1 MERNMK
7 SLKEMANYINVTIDK
22 EFALEL
28 IPIVEL
34 TMTHTDTI
42 KKIAKSELNFI
53 EKFYIKLCDKKQIET
68 KLYQKIMEKG
78 INLTRYK
85 ILKLLE
91 VLHDIMTEDSVSWNN
106 RWKIKS
112 YYKIKYDEIKTDILG
127 VESFVL
133 EPKPEYRQKQKENE
147 RRMEYNLKRKKICQK
162 WRNSHLNFYKKIL
175 KIVNN

>member
-1 MERNMK
+1 MK
-7 SLKEMANYINVTIDK
+7 GLKEMAKYIDVTIDK

-42 KKIAKSELNFI
+42 RKIAESELNFI
-53 EKFYIKLCDKKQIET
+53 EKFYIKLCNKKQIET
-68 KLYQKIMEKG
+68 KLYRKIMEKG

-91 VLHDIMTEDSVSWNN
+91 VLHDIITEDSVSWNS

-127 VESFVL
+127 VESFIL
-133 EPKPEYRQKQKENE
+133 EPKPEYRQKQEENE
-147 RRMEYNLKRKKICQK
+147 RRMKYNLKRKEICQK

-175 KIVNN
+175 KIVNS

>member
-7 SLKEMANYINVTIDK
+7 SIKEMANYINVTIDK

-112 YYKIKYDEIKTDILG
+112 YYKI
-127 VESFVL
+127 
-133 EPKPEYRQKQKENE
+133 
-147 RRMEYNLKRKKICQK
+147 
-162 WRNSHLNFYKKIL
+162 
-175 KIVNN
+175 